1 MYPICMKHILI
12 TIAAVLVVGC
22 GESKHST
29 PTTEAKPVEPVA
41 EVPSKPSS
49 SKIKK
54 RPNNQYLKENGQ
66 FYNLSL
72 AVRTGDIEY
81 VKQALIKGENAN
93 AKNHRETILH
103 CAARTHQTEIAELL
117 ISKGADVNAADGTIN
132 GDTPLFYSITN
143 IYFKRSKRKGLSEMT
158 KLLIKRGAEI
168 NYENLR
174 KKTPLF
180 KAIYGN
186 NKEAAELLIANGAE
200 VNKQYKYLTT
210 NHTLLDIA
218 KRLKNLDCVD
228 LLRKHGAKT
237 TEELKAEGK

>member
-1 MYPICMKHILI
+1 MKSFIIMLV
-12 TIAAVLVVGC
+12 AAVLLVVGC
-22 GESKHST
+22 GESKQLAPPAESKS
-29 PTTEAKPVEPVA
+29 AQQVA
-41 EVPSKPSS
+41 EVPSQPSS
-49 SKIKK
+49 TTIKK
-54 RPNNQYLKENGQ
+54 KPNNQYLKENGQ

-132 GDTPLFYSITN
+132 GDTPLFHSIKKVYSV
-143 IYFKRSKRKGLSEMT
+143 SKKKGHSEMT
-158 KLLIKRGAEI
+158 ELLIKRGAEI

-174 KKTPLF
+174 GKTPLY
-180 KAIYGN
+180 KAIYWR
-186 NKEAAELLIANGAE
+186 NKETAELLIANGAE
-200 VNKQYKYLTT
+200 VNKQYVYLTT

-218 KRLKNLDCVD
+218 KRRNNLDCVD
-228 LLRKHGAKT
+228 LLRKHGGKTAK
-237 TEELKAEGK
+237 ELKAEGK

>member
-72 AVRTGDIEY
+72 AVGTGDIEY

-132 GDTPLFYSITN
+132 GDTPLFHSIKKVYSV
-143 IYFKRSKRKGLSEMT
+143 SKKKGHSEMT
-158 KLLIKRGAEI
+158 ELLIKRGAEI

-174 KKTPLF
+174 GKTPLY
-180 KAIYGN
+180 KAIYWR
-186 NKEAAELLIANGAE
+186 NKETAELLIANGAE
-200 VNKQYKYLTT
+200 VNKQYVYLTT

-218 KRLKNLDCVD
+218 KRRNNLDCVD
-228 LLRKHGAKT
+228 LLRKHGGKTAK
-237 TEELKAEGK
+237 ELKAEGK

>member
-1 MYPICMKHILI
+1 MKQLLI
-12 TIAAVLVVGC
+12 TIAAVVLVGC
-22 GESKHST
+22 GESKHSAST
-29 PTTEAKPVEPVA
+29 PEAKPVEPVA

-103 CAARTHQTEIAELL
+103 CAARTLHTEIVELL

-132 GDTPLFYSITN
+132 GDTPLFHSIKM
-143 IYFKRSKRKGLSEMT
+143 IHSKKSKRKGLSEMT

-168 NYENLR
+168 NYENR
-174 KKTPLF
+174 RGKTPLY
-180 KAIYGN
+180 KAIYWR
-186 NKEAAELLIANGAE
+186 NKETAELLIANGAE
-200 VNKQYKYLTT
+200 VNKQYIILTT
-210 NHTLLDIA
+210 NKTLLDIA
-218 KRLKNLDCVD
+218 KRRKNLDCVD
-228 LLRKHGAKT
+228 LLRKHGGKT
-237 TEELKAEGK
+237 SEELKAEGK